1 MIESTNNMTIEELYS
16 DWNEVLSSKWTDS
29 FLETI
34 NCFIMKWAVSPL
46 PDAQEMM
53 DKAFKELEERA
64 EFEQTESDW
73 KEARME
79 DTLLAYKHFIEEH
92 PNSPYYNEAKEN
104 LYSLKQELLS
114 DLQTKSPFCYNREDM
129 YSYISSGVLT
139 YEDLVTNTNILDDRA
154 YHHIRKYPH
163 LMDEMCCMPVSK
175 LENPE
180 SPCGNVDV
188 YPFGVSGSGG
198 KTSLLA
204 SFMALFDNKDFSL
217 LNCSGTEYARY
228 LSNYMFTG
236 TLPPATN
243 YSYIQ
248 VIETSLKVSDVWHN
262 VSFVE
267 FSGEQA
273 TNIAGDDDMEFT
285 SPNVGQGLYGL
296 MNNNNKKIL
305 LFSID
310 LTNKKHIQLYDNVE
324 LGSQWGLQTDVAE
337 CWSSRMI
344 KDKNFCSKIIAIK
357 IIVTKKDEFC
367 ISSTQ
372 QAINALI
379 DNGYKVFYDGI
390 VDLCHKYKIMPYN
403 NFMPEVIPFCI
414 GKFMPGDVYN
424 FDDSDAKILLDSI
437 RRDLDYHHANQGIMN
452 KIRKIFKY

>member
-92 PNSPYYNEAKEN
+92 PNSPYYNDAKEN
-104 LYSLKQELLS
+104 FYSLKQNLLY
-114 DLQTKSPFCYNREDM
+114 DMKNKSSFCYNREDM

-139 YEDLVTNTNILDDRA
+139 YEDLVTTTDILDDRA
-154 YHHIRKYPH
+154 YYHIIKFPRQN
-163 LMDEMCCMPVSK
+163 DEQRCLPVSK
-175 LENPE
+175 LEDPE

-188 YPFGVSGSGG
+188 YPFGVCGSGG
-198 KTSLLA
+198 KTCLLA
-204 SFMALFDNKDFSL
+204 SIMALFDNKDFSL
-217 LNCSGTEYARY
+217 HNCLGTEYARH
-228 LSNYMFTG
+228 LSNYMLTS
-236 TLPPATN
+236 TLPPATDQ
-243 YSYIQ
+243 SYIQ
-248 VIETSLKVSDVWHN
+248 VIETSLKGTKDWYN
-262 VSFVE
+262 ISFVE
-267 FSGEQA
+267 FSGEKA
-273 TNIAGDDDMEFT
+273 ADIAGDDEKEFV
-285 SPNVGQGLYGL
+285 SYNVGVNLCGL

-305 LFSID
+305 LFAVD
-310 LTNKKHIQLYDNVE
+310 LTNEKYFNLYRCD
-324 LGSQWGLQTDVAE
+324 GDTQWVHQSDIAE
-337 CWSSRMI
+337 CWASRLL
-344 KDKNFCSKIIAIK
+344 KDAKFCKELLAIK
-357 IIVTKKDEFC
+357 IIITKKDEFG
-367 ISSTQ
+367 IKSTQ
-372 QAINALI
+372 QAINALV

-437 RRDLDYHHANQGIMN
+437 RRDLDYHHANQGIMD
-452 KIRKIFKY
+452 KMRKIFKI